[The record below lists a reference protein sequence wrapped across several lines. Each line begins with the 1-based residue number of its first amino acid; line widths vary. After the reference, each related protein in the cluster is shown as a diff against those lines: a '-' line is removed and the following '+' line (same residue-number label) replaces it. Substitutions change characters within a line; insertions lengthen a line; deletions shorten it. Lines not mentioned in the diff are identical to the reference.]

1 MLPGHAVG
9 SRFEMQMLLMSIRP
23 RFADQI
29 LRGVKRFELRRRP
42 LRVQPGAVV
51 VVYASASIR
60 AVIGAFVV
68 DGILTKS
75 VPTLWDE
82 LSGQLGV
89 TKDEYDSYFAGT
101 QVGHASVAGR
111 RQISAIVLSQVSAY
125 PRPVSRKDAEHL
137 VGPGLRVPPSH
148 VTLAAESPWARLA
161 SLAVQP

>member
-1 MLPGHAVG
+1 
-9 SRFEMQMLLMSIRP
+9 MQMLLMSIRP

-29 LRGVKRFELRRRP
+29 LSGVKRFELRRRP

-51 VVYASASIR
+51 VVYASASLR

-68 DGILTKS
+68 DGILTSS

-101 QVGHASVAGR
+101 QVGHAIAVGARVRIDPIPLHLLRQRRPGFRPPQSYMYLPDDFVGLLGQAAA
-111 RQISAIVLSQVSAY
+111 RQIANIGRA
-125 PRPVSRKDAEHL
+125 P
-137 VGPGLRVPPSH
+137 
-148 VTLAAESPWARLA
+148 
-161 SLAVQP
+161 